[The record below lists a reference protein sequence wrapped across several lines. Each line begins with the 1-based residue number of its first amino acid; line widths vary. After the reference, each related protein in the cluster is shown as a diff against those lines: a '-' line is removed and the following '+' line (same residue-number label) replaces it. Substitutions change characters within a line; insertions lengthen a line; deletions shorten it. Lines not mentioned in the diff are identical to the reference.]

1 MAHDFGSMEREGRGR
16 RRMRPGAGGR
26 KGWGGG
32 EEGEERYR
40 DKGNRIRV
48 GKPQVR
54 PAKPSHVA
62 GVREGN
68 EPGSYRSQPGH
79 RPDGTSTARR
89 STGINYRN
97 RNPIDPSS
105 PNLSPP

>member
-1 MAHDFGSMEREGRGR
+1 MAHDFGSTEWEGRGR
-16 RRMRPGAGGR
+16 RRLRPGAGGR
-26 KGWGGG
+26 KGWSGGADWDQ
-32 EEGEERYR
+32 ESSRAS
-40 DKGNRIRV
+40 RIRV

-79 RPDGTSTARR
+79 LPDGRSTARR
-89 STGINYRN
+89 STGINARN

>member
-1 MAHDFGSMEREGRGR
+1 MAHEFGGMERETRGR
-16 RRMRPGAGGR
+16 RRLRPGAGGR

-32 EEGEERYR
+32 AEWEVGANTG
-40 DKGNRIRV
+40 DRIRV
-48 GKPQVR
+48 GKPHVR

-79 RPDGTSTARR
+79 LPDGRSTARR
-89 STGINYRN
+89 STGINDRH